1 MPQQDLPRPRLSS
14 RAVKIGMVSALS
26 LTLAACGKT
35 TTAYCV
41 DRLSFTGLG
50 SGSYRVVPDY
60 YCERTYPFT
69 SPDYG
74 RYFWYYGA
82 KRVSDDSRYNSGSSS
97 TSGTYVSGGSR
108 YAPSRGKIK
117 TSSGKTLRGG
127 FGGSG
132 RSGG

>member
-1 MPQQDLPRPRLSS
+1 
-14 RAVKIGMVSALS
+14 MVSALS

-41 DRLSFTGLG
+41 DRLSYTGIG
-50 SGSYRVVPDY
+50 SGSYKVVPDE
-60 YCERTYPFT
+60 YCERDYPVY

-82 KRVSDDSRYNSGSSS
+82 KRVSHGSYSSGGG
-97 TSGTYVSGGSR
+97 TGGTYVTGGSR
-108 YAPSRGKIK
+108 YKPSTGKIK